1 MIIVLLC
8 IMFSSTLNFHG
19 LTLVS
24 LALWFNVHPFLAMF
38 AIGEVFSSTNYI
50 TNNCKCAEKHDKK
63 S

>member
-1 MIIVLLC
+1 
-8 IMFSSTLNFHG
+8 MFSSTLNFHG